1 MEIDTEL
8 SGGVRVLRPHG
19 PLVKDDAD
27 RFSMEVRSA
36 RDESRGRLVVD
47 CADMHFVDSSGLE
60 ALVSLADEFA
70 DAALVLRL
78 AAANETVREVI
89 DLTGLSE
96 SFELYADVHSAV
108 RSFM

>member
-1 MEIDTEL
+1 MEIASEF
-8 SGGVRVLRPHG
+8 SGGVRVLRPNG
-19 PLVKDDAD
+19 PLVRTDAD
-27 RFSMEVRSA
+27 QFAAEVRGA

-47 CADMHFVDSSGLE
+47 CADVHFVDSAGLE
-60 ALVSLADEFA
+60 TLLDLSDDFA

-89 DLTGLSE
+89 ELTGLSE